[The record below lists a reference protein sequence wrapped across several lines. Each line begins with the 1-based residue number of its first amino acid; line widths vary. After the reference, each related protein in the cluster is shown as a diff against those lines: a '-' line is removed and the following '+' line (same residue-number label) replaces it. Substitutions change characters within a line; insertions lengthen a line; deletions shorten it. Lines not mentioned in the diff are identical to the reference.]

1 MERELNMVIVAD
13 TNTEEA
19 RQLIAQLAENPA
31 IPQTVVT
38 PQLARRI
45 LPIRANPAVG
55 VMFWSSDLQGLAA
68 DVEAFAAYVKGE
80 SAIKEA
86 AHTAQ
91 RYVPDEVAYA
101 QPRVLFEPWRGDG
114 AAYVAGDIRM
124 RGAELYRCLTA
135 HTSQL
140 AWTPEDSPSLWV
152 RIADPAEEWPE
163 WVQPVGSTDAY
174 AKGAKVSHNGK
185 KWTSDAD
192 NNTWEPGVYGW
203 TEVKEQ

>member
-1 MERELNMVIVAD
+1 MSRELNMVIVAD
-13 TNTEEA
+13 NNTEEA

-55 VMFWSSDLQGLAA
+55 VMFWSNDLQGLAA
-68 DVEAFAAYVKGE
+68 DVEAFAAYIKGE
-80 SAIKEA
+80 ADIKDA

-91 RYVPDEVAYA
+91 RYVPDDVAYA
-101 QPRVLFEPWRGDG
+101 QPRVLFEPWSGEG
-114 AAYVAGDIRM
+114 VAYVAGDIRM

-174 AKGAKVSHNGK
+174 AKGAQVSHGGK

-203 TEVKEQ
+203 TEVAE